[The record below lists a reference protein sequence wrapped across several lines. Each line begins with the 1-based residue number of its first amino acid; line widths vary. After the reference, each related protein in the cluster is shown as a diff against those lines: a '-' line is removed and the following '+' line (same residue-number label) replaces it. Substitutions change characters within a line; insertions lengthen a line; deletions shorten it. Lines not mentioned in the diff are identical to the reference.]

1 MLNSLNHNKIGS
13 IFIFYFGLQFCVL
26 LLNLV
31 PFGQRALFPVFA
43 FLFGVDAR
51 LLGGDER
58 LFFGLQFCVF
68 LLNLVPLGQRA
79 LFPVFAFLPGV
90 DAYLLGVDD
99 FLLGDACLGYAWLQ

>member
-1 MLNSLNHNKIGS
+1 
-13 IFIFYFGLQFCVL
+13 
-26 LLNLV
+26 V

-51 LLGGDER
+51 LLGDER

-68 LLNLVPLGQRA
+68 LLNLVPFGQRA
-79 LFPVFAFLPGV
+79 FFPVFAFLLGV
-90 DAYLLGVDD
+90 DA